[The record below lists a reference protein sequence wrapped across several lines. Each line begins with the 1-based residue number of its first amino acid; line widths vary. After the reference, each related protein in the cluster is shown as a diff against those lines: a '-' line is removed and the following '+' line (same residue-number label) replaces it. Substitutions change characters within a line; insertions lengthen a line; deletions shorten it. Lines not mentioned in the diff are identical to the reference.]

1 MIHSPSQLPCFCIL
15 VLLGVQ
21 PAAAF
26 SGGTVDESTAKT
38 VEISSAIVK
47 LIDNV
52 EIPAESSGVIEQ
64 LSFREG
70 SLVTVGQEIARIKNS
85 QLVIELGR
93 AEVNLKIARAAS
105 ENNIDIRFAEKS
117 LEVSSARV
125 TRSRNSNQRVPG
137 VIPKGRVQEQQLEA
151 HRDKLRVEQAGR
163 DQEKSKMECD
173 LAEADVALAK
183 LKLEKSVIRSPID
196 GMVVAVERKPGEWVQ
211 PGDTVVRIVRMNR
224 LRIEG
229 FVSAGDASRIQVG
242 NSATVKLLQSHLQ
255 DVEMAGH
262 VIFVNPEAN
271 PVNSKVPIWVEVEN
285 SELKLIPGL
294 ETSLTIHTDG

>member
-1 MIHSPSQLPCFCIL
+1 MLKLQRNRL
-15 VLLGVQ
+15 
-21 PAAAF
+21 A
-26 SGGTVDESTAKT
+26 
-38 VEISSAIVK
+38 SSK
-47 LIDNV
+47 K
-52 EIPAESSGVIEQ
+52 

-85 QLVIELGR
+85 QLAIELER
-93 AEVNLKIARAAS
+93 AQVNLKIARAAS
-105 ENNIDIRFAEKS
+105 ENNIDVRFAEKS

-125 TRSRNSNQRVPG
+125 TRSMNSNQRVPG

-163 DQEKSKMECD
+163 DQKKSKMECD

-242 NSATVKLLQSHLQ
+242 NSATVKVLQAHLS

-271 PVNSKVPIWVEVEN
+271 PVNSKVPIWVEVDN
-285 SELKLIPGL
+285 SKLKLIPGL
-294 ETSLTIHTDG
+294 ETSLIIHTDD